1 MSDNT
6 SNRQKKKIAQQGADA
21 LRQKPGWDPS
31 AFQKVSA
38 KDQLRDLGSKEK
50 SEGAYQSASACVECV
65 KVRESLSD
73 DTALCQKHLAEAMG
87 M

>member
-1 MSDNT
+1 MNT

-31 AFQKVSA
+31 SFQRSSA
-38 KDQLRDLGSKEK
+38 KDQLRELGSKEK
-50 SEGAYQSASACVECV
+50 SEGAYQSSSTCAECV
-65 KVRESLSD
+65 KTRTSLGD